1 MQVLVYADELA
12 REWSEMI
19 TGHGYAATV
28 LLPGQPYSGSVTP
41 DMCLVAVSDPVAE
54 RFWMAHLT
62 SPTLLITGALG
73 PAQALC
79 ARIPALRLICHP
91 THAAGALEELL
102 HMTQALLA
110 GVVVLGPLVA
120 PLHAKHGRGGPYGVS

>member
-28 LLPGQPYSGSVTP
+28 LLPGQPY
-41 DMCLVAVSDPVAE
+41 
-54 RFWMAHLT
+54 
-62 SPTLLITGALG
+62 
-73 PAQALC
+73 
-79 ARIPALRLICHP
+79 ICHP
-91 THAAGALEELL
+91 THAVGALEELL

-120 PLHAKHGRGGPYGVS
+120 PLRAKHGRGGPYAVS